1 MSAPEAVF
9 AEPWEAQVFALATAL
24 QDRGVFTGAEW
35 ADMLGAE
42 VSRDPCRSYYEA
54 WLAALERMVIVK
66 GASDADTLAA
76 MKAAWDHAARNTP
89 HGQPIDLHA
98 HR

>member
-9 AEPWEAQVFALATAL
+9 SEPWEAQVFALATTL

-54 WLAALERMVIVK
+54 WLAALEHIVIAK
-66 GASDADTLAA
+66 GASDASTLAA
-76 MKAAWDHAARNTP
+76 MKAAWERCAQHAAWAADRF
-89 HGQPIDLHA
+89 A
-98 HR
+98 RS